1 MNAKKLQIESLI
13 LVALAKHFNSQG
25 TYLIGELKQQTKMN
39 FNVAMSATNN
49 FVNGIEKGLLPDE
62 KKFLDDL
69 VGVMDDALFEMRKD
83 LDKQNINQ

>member
-1 MNAKKLQIESLI
+1 MDAKKLQIESLI

-39 FNVAMSATNN
+39 FNIAMNATNN

-83 LDKQNINQ
+83 LDKQKKNQ

>member
-1 MNAKKLQIESLI
+1 
-13 LVALAKHFNSQG
+13 
-25 TYLIGELKQQTKMN
+25 MN
-39 FNVAMSATNN
+39 FNIAMNATNN

-83 LDKQNINQ
+83 LDKQNNDRLGLYMKKGWEIVSV